1 MSIINK
7 LVIFNILMSFY
18 PPKVELKEEI
28 GSYNNNDI
36 LFMIERFVYHRETS
50 FRIIETMRLYQLYC
64 L

>member
-28 GSYNNNDI
+28 DSYNNNEFFFDD
-36 LFMIERFVYHRETS
+36 
-50 FRIIETMRLYQLYC
+50 
-64 L
+64 